1 MDKPTALLGYPAAL
15 KEPTLSSHL
24 ITKTQQFESIYISER
39 LFETLVSHETI
50 FCCSRQ
56 LRQLNPGIF
65 SSECHSSSIH
75 DLAGLCSSLIQ
86 LPSGL
91 AHERGTVGMEKMTVD
106 PC

>member
-1 MDKPTALLGYPAAL
+1 MDQPSALLGYPAAL

-24 ITKTQQFESIYISER
+24 ITMTQQFESIYISER

-56 LRQLNPGIF
+56 LRQLTIF
-65 SSECHSSSIH
+65 

-91 AHERGTVGMEKMTVD
+91 AYERGSVGMEKMTVD